1 MNSLSYH
8 SNPIVSFHRS
18 HCHSGFCRE
27 ELESLPEQREV
38 IHDNDVVVEEYPSVN
53 MGDQVLQE
61 EAGSGAKLEPVNHL
75 FQTIRVVHLH

>member
-8 SNPIVSFHRS
+8 SNPIVSFHGS

-38 IHDNDVVVEEYPSVN
+38 VHDNDVVVEEYPRVY
-53 MGDQVLQE
+53 MGDQVLQK
-61 EAGSGAKLEPVNHL
+61 EAGCGAKLEPVNHL
-75 FQTIRVVHLH
+75 LKTIRVVHLH